1 MYAAVPTK
9 AGACQAPV
17 DRLAG
22 LGFQPEDVF
31 VIDDCGGYNDSE
43 AA

>member
-9 AGACQAPV
+9 AGAWQAQV
-17 DRLAG
+17 DRLDG

-31 VIDDCGGYNDSE
+31 VIDDGGGYNDPE
-43 AA
+43 AV

>member
-9 AGACQAPV
+9 TWACQAQV
-17 DRLAG
+17 DRLAA
-22 LGFQPEDVF
+22 LGFQPADVF
-31 VIDDCGGYNDSE
+31 VIDDCGGYNGPE